1 VITVGGYWMGGSGGF
16 VDMVGLQLGLS
27 YIEMIRKMYTVSM
40 KVQLLELEHKCVISP
55 APTSKG
61 VIALGVV
68 RKVPDES
75 MYNHQWVRNYSLA
88 KTMIDIGMN
97 SGQYANLTFP
107 GGSSINFELFLSK
120 GEAMVEKLEKQLL
133 EDHLYSEPADFFIG

>member
-1 VITVGGYWMGGSGGF
+1 
-16 VDMVGLQLGLS
+16 
-27 YIEMIRKMYTVSM
+27 MYTVSM
-40 KVQLLELEHKCVISP
+40 NIQLLELEHKCVISP

-68 RKVPDES
+68 RRVPDEA
-75 MYNHQWVRNYSLA
+75 MYTHQWVRNYSLA

-97 SGQYANLTFP
+97 SGQYTNLTFP

-120 GEAMVEKLEKQLL
+120 GELMIEKLEKQLTD
-133 EDHLYSEPADFFIG
+133 DHMYSLPCDFFVRLKFL